1 MAGGGG
7 GEGGGAGPKHDDL
20 TPHPVKDQL
29 PGVSYCIT
37 SPPPW
42 RESPIPIPSLPPR
55 LRPSGQLAVALGR
68 LMASFSRSQ
77 VASAGSRATSLLGN
91 NNKLRGAAHNFEG
104 VCFGPGW

>member
-7 GEGGGAGPKHDDL
+7 GGGGAAPKQDEL

-42 RESPIPIPSLPPR
+42 RESPSTPLPLPPR
-55 LRPSGQLAVALGR
+55 FLPVRLPPPLAHA
-68 LMASFSRSQ
+68 
-77 VASAGSRATSLLGN
+77 AGAEQRTPC
-91 NNKLRGAAHNFEG
+91 RGGARNFDG
-104 VCFGPGW
+104 VCSLPAGREGGCDSDSR